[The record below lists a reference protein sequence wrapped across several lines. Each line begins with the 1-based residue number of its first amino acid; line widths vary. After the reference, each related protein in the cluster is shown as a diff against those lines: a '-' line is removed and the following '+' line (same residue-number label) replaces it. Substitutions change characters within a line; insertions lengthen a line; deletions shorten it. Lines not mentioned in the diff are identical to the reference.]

1 MYILLIAIIIL
12 GIFSALLALISNRRD
27 RRKVERGELPAMP
40 ADVVRKVQDMECCG
54 QHEVCEKEEMLKAL
68 SRGVEYYD
76 DEDLDMYRGRR
87 ADSYTDDEAEDFRD
101 VLFTM
106 KESDVPG
113 WVRSLQMRG
122 IELPPDVR
130 EEALFVLQGR

>member
-12 GIFSALLALISNRRD
+12 GVFSALLALISNRRD

-106 KESDVPG
+106 KESDVAG

>member
-12 GIFSALLALISNRRD
+12 GVFSALLALISNRRD
-27 RRKVERGELPAMP
+27 RRTVERGELPAMP

-106 KESDVPG
+106 KESDVAG

>member
-106 KESDVPG
+106 KESDVAG

>member
-1 MYILLIAIIIL
+1 
-12 GIFSALLALISNRRD
+12 
-27 RRKVERGELPAMP
+27 
-40 ADVVRKVQDMECCG
+40 
-54 QHEVCEKEEMLKAL
+54 MLKAL

-106 KESDVPG
+106 KESDVAG

>member
-12 GIFSALLALISNRRD
+12 GVFSALLALISNRRD